1 LGTGLRAYDSSR
13 PQCYAYLRDFVENND
28 KMTMRDVKAGD
39 DYLNIYVHIMAVG
52 STCAK
57 SSAKE
62 RPEMV
67 QVLKNLDDLALQ
79 TEPFSNHHQWLL
91 THHPSRPMPI
101 SVSSNNRTLSP
112 REVAISPRVRTN
124 DDNVSIAMAS
134 PVAAEESFSKLD
146 STSSNADY
154 MPAFSDLM
162 SSKLNQSCRS
172 IDVPDLNGLMAT
184 TASSVIAR
192 RDQEESDSDSDSSES
207 ISSSHVSDEADGEYV
222 MK

>member
-1 LGTGLRAYDSSR
+1 
-13 PQCYAYLRDFVENND
+13 
-28 KMTMRDVKAGD
+28 M
-39 DYLNIYVHIMAVG
+39 
-52 STCAK
+52 
-57 SSAKE
+57 
-62 RPEMV
+62 
-67 QVLKNLDDLALQ
+67 LKNLDDLALQ

-207 ISSSHVSDEADGEYV
+207 ISSSHVSDEADGESV